1 MVALAQWRI
10 VMMDAAS
17 FGEAM
22 NSPFVVPV
30 AGCAMILGIVIARTV
45 ANARS
50 RRLLSEERLS
60 AIARGVPPPPTPEEL
75 LLTQGP
81 RPRASLQRQRDTSRL
96 TGIVL
101 ISAGVGL
108 VLFFLVLTM
117 VLHVREI
124 LSGAAVG
131 LIPLAIG
138 AGFLID
144 AKLKT
149 GEMAESTAE
158 QAAADA
164 RGNGAMVR

>member
-1 MVALAQWRI
+1 MVD
-10 VMMDAAS
+10 MAS
-17 FGEAM
+17 VSDAM

-30 AGCAMILGIVIARTV
+30 AGCAMILGIVISNGVVSAR
-45 ANARS
+45 N
-50 RRLLSEERLS
+50 RRILSEERLA

-75 LLTQGP
+75 AMTQGP
-81 RPRASLQRQRDTSRL
+81 RPRASIQRQRDTSRL

-101 ISAGVGL
+101 LSAGVGL
-108 VLFFLVLTM
+108 ILFFIVLTV

-124 LSGAAVG
+124 LSGMAVG

-149 GEMAESTAE
+149 REMAEAAAE
-158 QAAADA
+158 QAAAA
-164 RGNGAMVR
+164 RTTGEGALVR